1 MRQLFLIICTLFLI
15 GIIGCSNENDELLDE
30 KGSEQGIPN
39 GSELSVEDSLEIEF
53 YLLNSKLEKT
63 STFKY
68 GENIVFSLTISNRAN
83 RPIEI
88 WLPKMFLDVFR
99 VYTKNGTDMG
109 QPFSGSQLGVLQTFK
124 PASSSTYRCPWF
136 TTTDFNASIPFMKVK
151 NEYWFP
157 EDTLSSGEY
166 YVESKIRLEGSQNPD
181 RVLRKEFIIE

>member
-83 RPIEI
+83 RP
-88 WLPKMFLDVFR
+88 WLFFTTIFEDVFR
-99 VYTKNGTDMG
+99 VYTKDGIDKGLPFTGCKLGGFGTFEAG
-109 QPFSGSQLGVLQTFK
+109 SSHTFS
-124 PASSSTYRCPWF
+124 CPWF
-136 TTTDFNASIPFMKVK
+136 TTTETFPTVPFMKVK